1 MSRLELRAEGVQAV
15 IVPELGGRM
24 LSLRFDGR
32 EVLWHD
38 PELLD
43 DDLQPRH
50 PITRPALGSGFAGW
64 QNWGGDKT
72 WPAPQGRPGSG
83 EGWPGPPDGVLDS
96 GEYRIVE
103 VDRDA
108 LVLRSDRE
116 PRTGLRIERELRVEP
131 GAVVVRS
138 TVINDSGPAARWAAW
153 EVAQFPFDAADLAS
167 DRARIDV
174 RVHGDAPP
182 AVLFDPVG
190 SIGWERD
197 ADTVHVRFAAAVG
210 KLGFPGAAGT
220 VELVHADGRGVRMS
234 FPVPDAEYADAE
246 SADDPPVQLWMQTP
260 VERPL
265 PGLEGL
271 SARARYVELEALS
284 PTRLLEPGDRASLE
298 VRWEPIDRATRPGSG
313 RLSD

>member
-1 MSRLELRAEGVQAV
+1 MSRVELRAEGVQAV
-15 IVPELGGRM
+15 VVPELGGRM

-50 PITRPALGSGFAGW
+50 PITRPALGAGYADW

-72 WPAPQGRPGSG
+72 WPAPQTPPGSAD
-83 EGWPGPPDGVLDS
+83 GWAGPPDGVLDS
-96 GEYRIVE
+96 GEYWVVE

-108 LVLRSDRE
+108 VLLRSDIE

-131 GAVVVRS
+131 AAVIVRS

-153 EVAQFPFDAADLAS
+153 EVAQFPFDTDDLAS

-174 RVHGDAPP
+174 RVHGDARPV
-182 AVLFDPVG
+182 VLFDSVG
-190 SIGWERD
+190 SIAWSRED
-197 ADTVHVRFAAAVG
+197 DTARVRFSDAVG
-210 KLGFPGAAGT
+210 KLGLPGATGT
-220 VELVHADGRGVRMS
+220 AELVRADRRGVRMS
-234 FPVPDAEYADAE
+234 FTVTADAEYADD
-246 SADDPPVQLWMQTP
+246 SPLQLWMQTP
-260 VERPL
+260 VDRPL

-284 PTRLLEPGDRASLE
+284 PTRLLEPGDRISLE
-298 VRWEPIDRATRPGSG
+298 VRWEPIDGAT
-313 RLSD
+313 